1 MGAKLFAPKSGNR
14 WHFWAVFGPE
24 DCWMDYNL
32 SASLTYLK
40 HIIHQKVFSSLKK
53 CKWRFLS
60 KKPFSNKKASEA
72 ILILKHSD
80 SIPCLMFVTVAG
92 KTCNQNNISSQ
103 FSWESLLGKSSSP
116 QFIYIFFSWRKKKSK
131 NQRTNTMH

>member
-1 MGAKLFAPKSGNR
+1 MGAKLSRPKAATAGI
-14 WHFWAVFGPE
+14 FE
-24 DCWMDYNL
+24 L
-32 SASLTYLK
+32 YLALK
-40 HIIHQKVFSSLKK
+40 ISSLKK
-53 CKWRFLS
+53 CKSRFLS
-60 KKPFSNKKASEA
+60 KKPFSNKKASET

-116 QFIYIFFSWRKKKSK
+116 QFIYIFFFMKKKEKKKS
-131 NQRTNTMH
+131 TNKYYALVVLNKLKIQTESLQNEHLCL